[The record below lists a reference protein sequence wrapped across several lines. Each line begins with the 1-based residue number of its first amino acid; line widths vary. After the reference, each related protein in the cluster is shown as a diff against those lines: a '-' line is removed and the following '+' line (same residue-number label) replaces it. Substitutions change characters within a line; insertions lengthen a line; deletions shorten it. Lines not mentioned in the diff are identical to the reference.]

1 MISLS
6 RLGAAAAIALVFVTA
21 GCSETT
27 GGSRNSDSGRS
38 SASETPRRA
47 ATPGPNGDVRVI
59 VFQPATRTRD
69 GKDVAGLW
77 MILVNENHSW
87 RETEKGRYDIALQD
101 PNRGYK
107 VMTEDQTE
115 SLLKSLDNL
124 GFNEAATPFV
134 QGDEGYLTPAAAS
147 DRFRGVIYVETAK
160 GRVKLLGQ
168 RPAGNTDVAGQRRYE
183 QYVNYKTV
191 VTTWFQSTV
200 GELPVG
206 GASPKPIR
214 VESGK

>member
-1 MISLS
+1 MTSFS
-6 RLGAAAAIALVFVTA
+6 RRGAAATLVATVLLA
-21 GCSETT
+21 ACSETT
-27 GGSRNSDSGRS
+27 GGSRNSDAGRS
-38 SASETPRRA
+38 SSTASPRRTTSA
-47 ATPGPNGDVRVI
+47 GPDGDVRVI
-59 VFQPATRTRD
+59 VFQPASRTRD
-69 GKDVAGLW
+69 GKSVSDLW
-77 MILVNENHSW
+77 MILVNENHSQ
-87 RETEKGRYDIALQD
+87 RETDQGRYDIALQD

-107 VMTEDQTE
+107 VMTEDQTA

-124 GFNEAATPFV
+124 GFNEAASPFV
-134 QGDEGYLTPAAAS
+134 QGDEGYLTPAASS

-160 GRVKLLGQ
+160 GRVKLIGQ

-183 QYVNYKTV
+183 QYVNFKTV

-206 GASPKPIR
+206 GATPKPIR